1 MADQLARRMEM
12 TRLLLVAAVLLC
24 VPAAAAYQQPM
35 IKPKAKI
42 HHIEKDFP
50 VSDLNN
56 RAWKRGDEI
65 AIATYWNGVE
75 APAGRRFDVRMLWS
89 AAALYVRFEVA
100 QTEPLV
106 VSEKPQLAKKTMRL
120 WDRDVCELF
129 LAPDASEPRRYAEF
143 EIAPTGEWLDL
154 MVDWTKDE
162 PRDWEYLSGMESAA
176 RVETGKVTMAMKI
189 PWTAFDGKPKAGDTW
204 LGNLFRQV
212 GSGETRGYLAWSPT
226 MTKEPQFHVPE
237 KFGEFIFVK

>member
-1 MADQLARRMEM
+1 MADRLVKRVKM
-12 TRLLLVAAVLLC
+12 TTLLIVTAVLLC
-24 VPAAAAYQQPM
+24 VPAVAYQQRM
-35 IKPKAKI
+35 IKPRAKI
-42 HHIEKDFP
+42 HQIEKDFS
-50 VSDLNN
+50 VSDLSS
-56 RAWKRGDEI
+56 RTWKSGDELTVG
-65 AIATYWNGVE
+65 TYWNGAE
-75 APAGRRFDVRMLWS
+75 APEGRRFEVRMLWS
-89 AAALYVRFEVA
+89 ASALYVRFEGA

-106 VSEKPQLAKKTMRL
+106 VSEKPLLTKKTMRL

-129 LAPDASEPRRYAEF
+129 LAPDAKEPRRYPEF

-154 MVDWTKDE
+154 VVDWRKDE

-176 RVETGKVTMAMKI
+176 RIESGKVTMAMKI
-189 PWTAFDGKPKAGDTW
+189 PWTAFGGKPKAGDIW

-237 KFGEFIFVK
+237 KFGEFIFVQ